1 MPSAPAKNNCPIGV
15 FDSGVGGLSVL
26 RQLLQQLPEED
37 IVYLADSAWAPYG
50 ERTPEQIAARCL
62 QIADYLLRQH
72 HIKALVVACN
82 TATSQAVQHLRSRW
96 PQLLLIGIEPAIKPA
111 VALSQTGHVGIMAT
125 RGTVQS
131 AKFARLLQDWGGSSH
146 IHVQACDGLALA
158 IENALEDRA
167 NPDGQ
172 TVHSLCQRYVAALRD
187 AANQAAGEEQAAGAK
202 ELSGNALGAIDV
214 LVLGCTH
221 YPFAEEVLQ
230 GMVGEQV
237 RLIEPGAPVARQT
250 QRLLQQHGLLHAQ
263 RQEAQQEAQS
273 AQEPSGGDQAGSGWA
288 SNDRGNDQVLGVED
302 VCAPLLTPQGAQ
314 PAHGQRQPLANKRKC
329 PGGRLTLLATSAP
342 QRLQSAAH
350 RWLGLDA
357 AVTEVHID

>member
-37 IVYLADSAWAPYG
+37 IVYLADSAWAPDG
-50 ERTPEQIAARCL
+50 ERTPEQIAARGL

-158 IENALEDRA
+158 IENALEDRS

-172 TVHSLCQRYVAALRD
+172 TVHSLCRRYVAALRD
-187 AANQAAGEEQAAGAK
+187 AADRATGATAP
-202 ELSGNALGAIDV
+202 SAHALGAIDV

-221 YPFAEEVLQ
+221 YPFAEDVLQ
-230 GMVGEQV
+230 SMVGDKV

-250 QRLLQQHGLLHAQ
+250 QRLLQQYGLLRAQ
-263 RQEAQQEAQS
+263 RQEPQS
-273 AQEPSGGDQAGSGWA
+273 
-288 SNDRGNDQVLGVED
+288 
-302 VCAPLLTPQGAQ
+302 
-314 PAHGQRQPLANKRKC
+314 AHGQHGQVGSDQALDVKDVRENPLAAQNVQQAQHPHQPLASK
-329 PGGRLTLLATSAP
+329 GQGRLTLLATSAP
-342 QRLQSAAH
+342 QRLQSAAY
-350 RWLGLDA
+350 RWLGMDA
-357 AVTEVHID
+357 AVTEVCIDLAPVSCSS